1 MVQDDQSPP
10 NQTHV
15 TNTNKNN
22 GRKGRPPKRV
32 NPEGNSREG
41 EDHNENPDLFDNEE
55 DGEVHPEV
63 PVDEI
68 EILKGH
74 IEARDEELIRQREL
88 IATMLKQ
95 NEKLIKAVKSL
106 QESQDA
112 NFNPKVGSSRQE
124 GVHSTKSN
132 HKGKQPINSKSHPHK
147 TVEVEPEPTG
157 LSRKEIQAMIAQ
169 QMQIAGGGYAIPP
182 VKNCGHPYPAVY
194 DLEEYPKGYV
204 IPRFRTFSGEG
215 NKDLNPEQHLA
226 HFVASCGNTG
236 GNDALLLRQFPQNLV
251 GTAFQWYYS
260 LENNSIR
267 TWDEMT
273 DSFRARFVMVSDKIN
288 IADLASTKP
297 KKGESM
303 TVFINR

>member
-32 NPEGNSREG
+32 NPKGNSREG

-74 IEARDEELIRQREL
+74 IMARDEELIRQRGL
-88 IATMLKQ
+88 IATILKQ
-95 NEKLIKAVKSL
+95 NKKLIKAVKSL
-106 QESQDA
+106 QESQDV

-124 GVHSTKSN
+124 VVHSTKSN
-132 HKGKQPINSKSHPHK
+132 HKGKQPVNSKPHPHRA
-147 TVEVEPEPTG
+147 VEVEPEITG

-169 QMQIAGGGYAIPP
+169 QMQIAGSGYAIPP
-182 VKNCGHPYPAVY
+182 VKNCGHPYPAV
-194 DLEEYPKGYV
+194 
-204 IPRFRTFSGEG
+204 
-215 NKDLNPEQHLA
+215 
-226 HFVASCGNTG
+226 
-236 GNDALLLRQFPQNLV
+236 
-251 GTAFQWYYS
+251 
-260 LENNSIR
+260 
-267 TWDEMT
+267 
-273 DSFRARFVMVSDKIN
+273 
-288 IADLASTKP
+288 
-297 KKGESM
+297 
-303 TVFINR
+303 